1 MPERATLKAE
11 KRAVLGKEV
20 RRLRRQGILPGN
32 VFGNKE
38 HAPVAVQVDAHEF
51 DRMLKTHGRTTL
63 YRLVISPD
71 GGEETVLVRHID
83 REPVTGAIQHIDFMH
98 VEMNQPL
105 RVKVPIHLTGVPPAI
120 KEFDGVLLH
129 QLDAVEIEALPANL
143 PEALTLDVSGMTELN
158 TPLYVRDIAVPSRV
172 TLLTPEDEAVV
183 TVTPPRVAPVEEEAP
198 AAAATA
204 EEPAA
209 AEQPEEAES

>member
-11 KRAVLGKEV
+11 KRSVLGKEV
-20 RRLRRQGILPGN
+20 RQLRRQGILPGN
-32 VFGNKE
+32 VFGNKKHE
-38 HAPVAVQVDAHEF
+38 PVAVQVDAHEF

-105 RVKVPIHLTGVPPAI
+105 RVKVPIHLTGVAPAI
-120 KEFDGVLLH
+120 KEFDGILLH
-129 QLDAVEIEALPANL
+129 QLDSVEIEALPANL
-143 PEALTLDVSGMTELN
+143 PEALTLDISGITELN
-158 TPLYVRDIAVPSRV
+158 TPLFVRDISVPRNV
-172 TLLTPEDEAVV
+172 TLLTSEDEAVV
-183 TVTPPRVAPVEEEAP
+183 AVTPPRVAPAEEAAP
-198 AAAATA
+198 EAAAAAPA
-204 EEPAA
+204 EAA
-209 AEQPEEAES
+209 QSEEAES